1 MELKKS
7 FPAYMLELPNIT
19 LTAFLIA
26 FAIGLVL
33 SLIQANYASAIG
45 CFLTI
50 ATIVPVK
57 YMIWKRQPQPQGHN
71 KKRKVIVI
79 KRK

>member
-57 YMIWKRQPQPQGHN
+57 YMIWKKQSQQEN

>member
-26 FAIGLVL
+26 FVIGFVL
-33 SLIQANYASAIG
+33 SLVQKNYASAFA
-45 CFLTI
+45 CLLTVG
-50 ATIVPVK
+50 TILPIK
-57 YMIWKRQPQPQGHN
+57 YLVWKKQPTAEN

>member
-26 FAIGLVL
+26 FVIGFVL
-33 SLIQANYASAIG
+33 SLVQKNYASAFA
-45 CFLTI
+45 CFLTFG
-50 ATIVPVK
+50 TIIPIK
-57 YMIWKRQPQPQGHN
+57 YLMWKKRPAQEN

>member
-50 ATIVPVK
+50 ATILPVK
-57 YMIWKRQPQPQGHN
+57 YMIWKKQPQQEN